1 MPYGGTIFS
10 TVNADLVQ
18 TDVDGIVQGLTGPA
32 GMTLSDVQ
40 DRLNLGLFDIGM
52 MPYLQM
58 LQMDLGFYLYNTNWM
73 SEPWLQTVDRS
84 INDGFHYHLYDQ
96 NTWQPW
102 FQTVH
107 NDLYSQMNMMP
118 WLEMI
123 RYDLQSYLYNWNWMN
138 EPWLQTVDRS
148 INDGFYYNLYDQNR
162 WQPWFQT
169 IHNDLYNQM
178 SMMPWLETIRYD
190 NEYYFHNIN
199 GPWGNEPWLKTVD
212 RSITDGLHY
221 HLYDQNTWQPWF
233 QTVHNDLYSQMNMM
247 PWLEMIRYDLQSYL
261 YNWNWM
267 NEPWLQTVDRSI
279 NDGFYYNLYDQ
290 NRWQPWFQTIHND
303 LYNQMSMMPWL
314 ETIRYDNEYYFH
326 NINGPWGN
334 EPWLKTVD
342 RSITDGLHYHLY
354 DQNALQPWLQ
364 TIHNDL
370 YGQWN
375 MMPWLE
381 MIRYDLQ
388 SYLYNWNWMNE
399 PWLQTVDRSINDGF
413 YYHLYNQNSGQPW
426 MQTIH
431 NDLYSQMS
439 LMPWMEMTNYDLRYY
454 LYNQWS
460 NQPWLES
467 LTYAVDGG
475 FYNMLYDQNAWQP
488 WMQTINNNLNS
499 YLYDWMNGRPLL
511 ESVRD
516 ELSAVRAVLEDVHDA
531 AQHALRTV

>member
-32 GMTLSDVQ
+32 GMTLSEVQ
-40 DRLNLGLFDIGM
+40 DRLNLGLFDPGM

-58 LQMDLGFYLYNTNWM
+58 LQMDLGYYLYNSMWGW
-73 SEPWLQTVDRS
+73 EPWLQTVDRS
-84 INDGFHYHLYDQ
+84 INDGFRYHLYDQ
-96 NTWQPW
+96 NAWQPW
-102 FQTVH
+102 MQTIH
-107 NDLYSQMNMMP
+107 NDLYSQMSMMP
-118 WLEMI
+118 WLETI

-148 INDGFYYNLYDQNR
+148 INDGFYYHLYDQTN
-162 WQPWFQT
+162 WHPWLQT
-169 IHNDLYNQM
+169 IHNDLFSQM
-178 SMMPWLETIRYD
+178 NMVPWLETIRYD
-190 NEYYFHNIN
+190 NQYYFHNIN
-199 GPWGNEPWLKTVD
+199 GGWGDEPWLKTVD
-212 RSITDGLHY
+212 RSINEGLY
-221 HLYDQNTWQPWF
+221 NHLYDQNALQPWF
-233 QTVHNDLYSQMNMM
+233 QTVHNDLYS
-247 PWLEMIRYDLQSYL
+247 
-261 YNWNWM
+261 
-267 NEPWLQTVDRSI
+267 
-279 NDGFYYNLYDQ
+279 
-290 NRWQPWFQTIHND
+290 
-303 LYNQMSMMPWL
+303 
-314 ETIRYDNEYYFH
+314 
-326 NINGPWGN
+326 
-334 EPWLKTVD
+334 
-342 RSITDGLHYHLY
+342 
-354 DQNALQPWLQ
+354 
-364 TIHNDL
+364 
-370 YGQWN
+370 QWN

-413 YYHLYNQNSGQPW
+413 YYQLYDQNSGQPW
-426 MQTIH
+426 FQTIH

-454 LYNQWS
+454 LFNQWNS
-460 NQPWLES
+460 QPWMET
-467 LTYAVDGG
+467 LTYAVDGN
-475 FYNMLYDQNAWQP
+475 FYSMLYDQNAWQP